1 MSEVN
6 WRPET
11 DAEEAEMMNHLDP
24 EEREALEALNEM
36 LSDPD
41 FVLQP
46 MEPDE
51 LAYWKQVAENTLALS
66 AAVTAPLTQND
77 MRALRVRA
85 AEEGLT
91 REALAG
97 SLLHQALRHSV
108 ASRGKLSWS
117 QEDR

>member
-1 MSEVN
+1 MSDVN

-11 DAEEAEMMNHLDP
+11 EEEEAEMMRHLDP
-24 EEREALEALNEM
+24 EEREELEALNEM

-41 FVLQP
+41 FVPQS
-46 MEPDE
+46 MDSNE

-66 AAVTAPLTQND
+66 AAVTAPLTQHD

-91 REALAG
+91 PEALAG
-97 SLLHQALRHSV
+97 SLLHKALKALR
-108 ASRGKLSWS
+108 R
-117 QEDR
+117 